1 MDNAV
6 DAIIMAFSVIV
17 FVIALTMSMYV
28 FSQMSS
34 TSELMLYYSDKTNYY
49 DNIEIYDN
57 ASMTTEEKL
66 KKQTTRTVG
75 TDTIIPTLYRYYK
88 ENFCVKICDVDGT
101 LIQIFD
107 VNLEGSVRKAAGI
120 TSSYNGEDKNKLN
133 SLKNSKYN
141 TRSEDIYLF
150 EAPWIGNTD
159 TDTKTRID
167 FYIDGTK
174 GYINNTEVD
183 YSKNTKF
190 CYAIERNI
198 KFTEAF
204 VEYSFSG
211 DTITSEDGTE
221 TITGNKQENS
231 KIIITYTAQEKL
243 NNKS

>member
-6 DAIIMAFSVIV
+6 DAMIMAFSVFV
-17 FVIALTMSMYV
+17 FIIALTMSMYV

-57 ASMTTEEKL
+57 GSMSLEEKL
-66 KKQTTRTVG
+66 QKQTTRTVG

-88 ENFCVKICDVDGT
+88 ENFCVKICDENGN

-107 VNLEGSVRKAAGI
+107 VNLEGLVRKAASI
-120 TSSYNGEDKNKLN
+120 TTSYKGEDKNKLN
-133 SLKNSKYN
+133 ALKSSEYN
-141 TRSEDIYLF
+141 IRGKDVDLF

-167 FYIDGTK
+167 FYIKGTK

-183 YSKNTKF
+183 YTKNTKF
-190 CYAIERNI
+190 CYAIKNNI
-198 KFTEAF
+198 QFTESF
-204 VEYSFSG
+204 VEYMFSG
-211 DTITSEDGTE
+211 ETIASEDGTE
-221 TITGNKQENS
+221 TITGNTQENS
-231 KIIITYTAQEKL
+231 KIVITYTAQKKL
-243 NNKS
+243 NNL